1 LRPDVSLR
9 RFNVLRFERKLVR
22 AQLLPIVD
30 RRSSDSTGQASGTH
44 SLNRS
49 NPDMPNT
56 ASAKKRM
63 RQDAV
68 RRSRNRATKSNIRT
82 QLRKVREAITAKDLE
97 KSQTEYKLLVKK
109 LDKAAARKVIHRN
122 TAART
127 KSRLASALKALK
139 G

>member
-1 LRPDVSLR
+1 
-9 RFNVLRFERKLVR
+9 
-22 AQLLPIVD
+22 
-30 RRSSDSTGQASGTH
+30 
-44 SLNRS
+44 
-49 NPDMPNT
+49 MPNT

-68 RRSRNRATKSNIRT
+68 RRSRNRATKSSIRT

-109 LDKAAARKVIHRN
+109 LDKAAARKVIHPN

-127 KSRLASALKALK
+127 KSRLSSALKALK